1 MNISLA
7 VSRDML
13 FFSSCITLKYILK
26 KKKKNQVF
34 MTYTVNWSKVNSE
47 NWQLSLQSVASLV
60 VNEGVQLKC
69 ILIFN

>member
-13 FFSSCITLKYILK
+13 FFFFLYYPQIYI

-34 MTYTVNWSKVNSE
+34 DIHCKLEQSE
-47 NWQLSLQSVASLV
+47 LWKLAAFFAVC
-60 VNEGVQLKC
+60 GIIGC
-69 ILIFN
+69 

>member
-13 FFSSCITLKYILK
+13 FFFFLYYPQIYIK

>member
-13 FFSSCITLKYILK
+13 FFLPVLLKNIL
-26 KKKKNQVF
+26 KKKNQVF
-34 MTYTVNWSKVNSE
+34 MADTVSWSKVNSE

-60 VNEGVQLKC
+60 VNEGMQLKC